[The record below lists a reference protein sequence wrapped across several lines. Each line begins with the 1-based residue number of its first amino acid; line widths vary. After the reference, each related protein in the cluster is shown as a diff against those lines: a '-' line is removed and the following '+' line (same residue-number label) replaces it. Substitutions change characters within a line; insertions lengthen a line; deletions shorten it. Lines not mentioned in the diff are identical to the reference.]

1 MDPVTNDLHSSEVCG
16 KKKWDEEKSTELGRL
31 DQ

>member
-1 MDPVTNDLHSSEVCG
+1 MDPVTNDLHSSEVSG

-31 DQ
+31 D